1 MATEGLLQWANN
13 IRLTMA
19 TDPGRALFKEQVQI
33 HGFSFLDDYLDNIL
47 SNAKPD
53 TLLEL
58 VKTPGRKRTL
68 TKKPKPTSKL
78 KQGITLFSEDEERGQ
93 AIPQEITT
101 GAQSNLQHH
110 QPELARGAA
119 PVKTPNVQVSHCDA
133 LGVSEASSSTLVN
146 PLPHNKI
153 NELSIIAEDDE
164 MAERSHVSLPLDVTA
179 VRPSQEGSATGQDTN
194 VTVEPPTNDA
204 LPSCIAESASK
215 EAEPQISPIES
226 HGNTT
231 ESNMDANDN
240 HVSLKSEVNNNSRR
254 CETPEN
260 GEVVVPQSSVKD
272 DVTDN
277 LGVALDL
284 HETGPAV
291 VSPKAKSPSI
301 PPIPAPVLLR
311 KLSTTGV
318 ENPTGTSALGAV
330 TPGGLTTGKRTS
342 WLQKARQANLAIASR
357 KATASLGGSSLTQP
371 TSTTT
376 TLFLRN
382 MKRKSTDIFSG
393 NEDDNER
400 HHKVAKTTTTDAAPT
415 NRNTIIAGDAGS
427 SHVRPAKTTSHLSSE
442 EPRLETR
449 LFGEGDMLDLLKKT
463 VEGLGSRTRKSAG
476 KSLGGSLATSLA
488 EARAAAEARIA
499 ERKMKEEETMNI
511 APRNSLL
518 VKPSERHEE
527 STSPSESQPL
537 VTGQGSSSIGQSS
550 ESSRTGQPTA
560 ILSKVSHE
568 PTFNI
573 EPATGGSESRTKTTT
588 TPTSSPPSSNE
599 VFRPP
604 PGPVFNKPPPVFVPP
619 KHVERIIL
627 PSSSKGSL
635 ALKLTSEYASSVEI
649 FSKEKNTP
657 IWMSTAQD
665 TLHSTSQNINVCDED
680 DSWPMDDK
688 LEEGVQWVYG
698 NAKDDNTTWSSL
710 PSQQNTGNLSQDM
723 VKSGLGLETQDPP
736 TEAYI
741 RRNSPDVYDT
751 DADQRDEMQNATS
764 DSELD
769 EGPQTATMSTI
780 SLVESSKAR
789 NQGQISNSSSESQQA
804 NVGFFGQATKLISN
818 MMGSGTKTKP
828 EVKKVLQLAA
838 ARAKKQQEESDKKAA
853 RLKEMGIRRYQAM
866 QRKAEE
872 EKARIVEQE
881 KKLKEENERRKRER
895 EEHTDKRPLKIT
907 AGRKEDD
914 TMKKRK
920 IEVEKKSDIKR
931 SAVNPPK
938 SSVKLGIKQPSALS
952 SSTAYNSSFN
962 TNGGPTVASKTGETG
977 TLKPGTTA
985 QASLKGK
992 GKMVVKTAEEDL
1004 AQPSQIVQTQMA
1016 ARAKAQLRAAEQVN
1030 EPPVTPSES
1039 IELPDINSEY
1049 SDSED
1054 EDRQRTFD
1062 PPDWAQS
1069 PELRQ
1074 ALQQQSTI
1082 NPDDIFGAIRPL
1094 KMEEIFK
1101 SRRFRAR
1108 TSSAN
1113 WAGADRLTAEEER
1126 EYARRMGF
1134 K

>member
-1 MATEGLLQWANN
+1 MSQLRFIIVIYLRLQ
-13 IRLTMA
+13 
-19 TDPGRALFKEQVQI
+19 
-33 HGFSFLDDYLDNIL
+33 
-47 SNAKPD
+47 
-53 TLLEL
+53 
-58 VKTPGRKRTL
+58 
-68 TKKPKPTSKL
+68 
-78 KQGITLFSEDEERGQ
+78 DEERGQ

-101 GAQSNLQHH
+101 GKQSNLQHH

-133 LGVSEASSSTLVN
+133 LAVSEASSSTLVN
-146 PLPHNKI
+146 SLPHNKI

-164 MAERSHVSLPLDVTA
+164 MAERSRVSLPLDATA
-179 VRPSQEGSATGQDTN
+179 VRPSQEGNVTGQDTD

-215 EAEPQISPIES
+215 EAKPQISPIES

-231 ESNMDANDN
+231 ESNLDANDN

-284 HETGPAV
+284 HETGPAL

-301 PPIPAPVLLR
+301 PPVPAPVLLR

-318 ENPTGTSALGAV
+318 EPTGTSALGAA

-371 TSTTT
+371 TPTTT

-427 SHVRPAKTTSHLSSE
+427 SHVRPAKTTSHLPSE

-449 LFGEGDMLDLLKKT
+449 LFGEGDMLGLLKKT

-499 ERKMKEEETMNI
+499 ERKMKEEETMNM
-511 APRNSLL
+511 AHHNSLL

-527 STSPSESQPL
+527 STSLSESQPL
-537 VTGQGSSSIGQSS
+537 VTGQGSSSMGQSS
-550 ESSRTGQPTA
+550 ESSGTGQPTA
-560 ILSKVSHE
+560 IPSKVSHE

-573 EPATGGSESRTKTTT
+573 EPATGGSESRTITTTTT
-588 TPTSSPPSSNE
+588 TPTSSPPSSKE

-619 KHVERIIL
+619 KHVERVTRDQKEKDNL

-635 ALKLTSEYASSVEI
+635 ALKSTSEYAPSVEI
-649 FSKEKNTP
+649 FSKEKNIP

-665 TLHSTSQNINVCDED
+665 TLHSKSQNINVCDED

-723 VKSGLGLETQDPP
+723 VKLGLGLENQDPP
-736 TEAYI
+736 TEAYT

-769 EGPQTATMSTI
+769 EGPQTVTMSTI
-780 SLVESSKAR
+780 SLVEV
-789 NQGQISNSSSESQQA
+789 GQVS
-804 NVGFFGQATKLISN
+804 
-818 MMGSGTKTKP
+818 
-828 EVKKVLQLAA
+828 
-838 ARAKKQQEESDKKAA
+838 
-853 RLKEMGIRRYQAM
+853 
-866 QRKAEE
+866 
-872 EKARIVEQE
+872 
-881 KKLKEENERRKRER
+881 
-895 EEHTDKRPLKIT
+895 
-907 AGRKEDD
+907 
-914 TMKKRK
+914 
-920 IEVEKKSDIKR
+920 
-931 SAVNPPK
+931 
-938 SSVKLGIKQPSALS
+938 
-952 SSTAYNSSFN
+952 
-962 TNGGPTVASKTGETG
+962 
-977 TLKPGTTA
+977 
-985 QASLKGK
+985 
-992 GKMVVKTAEEDL
+992 
-1004 AQPSQIVQTQMA
+1004 
-1016 ARAKAQLRAAEQVN
+1016 
-1030 EPPVTPSES
+1030 
-1039 IELPDINSEY
+1039 Y
-1049 SDSED
+1049 S
-1054 EDRQRTFD
+1054 
-1062 PPDWAQS
+1062 
-1069 PELRQ
+1069 
-1074 ALQQQSTI
+1074 
-1082 NPDDIFGAIRPL
+1082 
-1094 KMEEIFK
+1094 
-1101 SRRFRAR
+1101 
-1108 TSSAN
+1108 
-1113 WAGADRLTAEEER
+1113 
-1126 EYARRMGF
+1126 
-1134 K
+1134 